1 MKKTAI
7 ILISL
12 LLLLLGCKVKKVSKT
27 AQSSVTESEYSKKE
41 IKTQNEALK
50 NELSVLKVDSQNLN
64 TRQEIS
70 NVEIRGKVT
79 DKAPLTFFNVV
90 NGDTINL
97 LKVSGNADVFFSSN
111 KSILEQNRLKIHEN
125 NRNESK
131 KTEKKD
137 EGLVSGLAKTAE
149 KIQTK
154 TVDVV
159 KRDFQVGAYITGFL
173 TVAIII
179 IVTAIILYL
188 KRKR

>member
-12 LLLLLGCKVKKVSKT
+12 LFLLLGCKIKKVSKT
-27 AQSSVTESEYSKKE
+27 AQSSETESEYSKKE
-41 IKTQNEALK
+41 IRTQNEVLK
-50 NELSVLKVDSQNLN
+50 SEISVIKVDSQKQK
-64 TRQEIS
+64 TKQENS

-79 DKAPLTFFNVV
+79 DKIPLTFFNVV

-97 LKVSGNADVFFSSN
+97 LKVSGNADVFFTSN
-111 KSILEQNRLKIHEN
+111 KSILEQNSSKIHEN

-131 KTEKKD
+131 KAEKKD
-137 EGLVSGLAKTAE
+137 EGFVSGLAKTAE

-159 KRDFQVGAYITGFL
+159 KRDFQVGVYITGFL
-173 TVAIII
+173 IAALII
-179 IVTAIILYL
+179 IVTAIILYF
-188 KRKR
+188 KRK

>member
-1 MKKTAI
+1 MKKTTI
-7 ILISL
+7 IIISL
-12 LLLLLGCKVKKVSKT
+12 LLLLLGCKVKRVSKT
-27 AQSSVTESEYSKKE
+27 AQSSIIETEYSKKE

-50 NELSVLKVDSQNLN
+50 TELSVLKVDSQKQKTN
-64 TRQEIS
+64 QENS

-79 DKAPLTFFNVV
+79 DKVPLTFFNVV

-97 LKVSGNADVFFSSN
+97 LKVSGNADVFFTSN
-111 KSILEQNRLKIHEN
+111 KSILEQNISKIHEN

-137 EGLVSGLAKTAE
+137 ESFVSGLAKTAE
-149 KIQTK
+149 KIQNK

-173 TVAIII
+173 TVALII

-188 KRKR
+188 KRKK